1 MNRRNILIGLGV
13 VLAGAAAGGAYWVH
27 SSQRAMPGS
36 PAASGAGGGTGDA
49 ITMAAAPSE
58 VEIFEDDRILGDP
71 AAPVTIVEYSSLTCP
86 HCAAFHRE
94 TLPQVK
100 SEWIDTGRARLVYR
114 HYPLDQVALR
124 AAAAANCIP
133 GDGFFGFM
141 DVLFRNQQKWAGS
154 NDPLRAVG
162 QYAAL
167 AGLDG
172 ATYEKCLSDE
182 AVIDRILAKQADG
195 RDKFNV
201 TSTPTF
207 IINGRPVPGNRPYD
221 EFKGILEEAAS
232 KAS

>member
-13 VLAGAAAGGAYWVH
+13 VATGAAAGGAYWF
-27 SSQRAMPGS
+27 STARAPMPAS
-36 PAASGAGGGTGDA
+36 PAASAGGGTT
-49 ITMAAAPSE
+49 TMAAAPGE
-58 VEIFEDDRILGDP
+58 MEIFEDDRILGDP
-71 AAPVTIVEYSSLTCP
+71 AAPVTILEYSSLTCP

-100 SEWIDTGRARLVYR
+100 AEWIDTGRARLVYR
-114 HYPLDQVALR
+114 HYPLDQLALR
-124 AAAAANCIP
+124 AAAAANCIT

-141 DVLFRNQQKWAGS
+141 EVLFQNQEKWAGG
-154 NDPLRAVG
+154 NDPLGAVG
-162 QYAAL
+162 RYAAL

-172 ATYEKCLSDE
+172 ATYEKCLNDE
-182 AVIDRILAKQADG
+182 AAIDRILAKQADG

-207 IINGRPVPGNRPYD
+207 VVNGRPFPGNRSYD
-221 EFKGILEEAAS
+221 EFNGILEDAAA